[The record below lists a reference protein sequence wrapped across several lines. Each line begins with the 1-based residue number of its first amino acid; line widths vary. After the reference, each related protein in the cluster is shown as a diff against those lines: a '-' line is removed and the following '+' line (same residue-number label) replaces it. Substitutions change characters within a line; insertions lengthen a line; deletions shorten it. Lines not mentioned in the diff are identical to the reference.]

1 MKFGIIAPYQMGPLE
16 TGEYA
21 SAFARLVEELG
32 FESVWVVE
40 HAVMCVDYASTY
52 PYDPSGR

>member
-1 MKFGIIAPYQMGPLE
+1 MGPLE

-40 HAVMCVDYASTY
+40 HALMCVDYASTY